1 MFTLNAWAIRILA
14 QKLHEKFKNARLI
27 SCFSSS
33 KEDWFLQTDQGII
46 QIQFFQQIPYF
57 LFPEST
63 AMPAKKRLPFIK
75 FETDEKIQ
83 SFHTVEGDRA
93 FWIEMNHFQILFNL
107 FGSRSE
113 IFLFEDFKP
122 LKRFRKPAEPMIEWP
137 SFNVNETAK
146 AAPVDA
152 KDFLMLKQRVK
163 TFPDFL
169 EAEATERNF
178 FHGRPVAEVHN
189 FLKDSFSGKWYLHPG
204 LPPTSTLTLTLTLT
218 NGPGATAYD
227 NHLAAVHSFSTQSLC
242 ILRFEAR
249 KNAAVLTERS
259 QIKKLEQK
267 IRSLETTLNRRNT
280 QTGFSQMG
288 DILMA
293 NLHDLTKGMKETQLF
308 NFYKNA
314 DEIIP
319 LKPELNP
326 QQNAE
331 RYYRKGKQEHVEINF
346 LTHSLNELHVQ
357 LLNAK
362 NRLNELELIEKHT
375 QFEPSDEPLQL
386 QAKRKIFVFEVEG
399 YEIWVGRNAKEND
412 ELLRL
417 SHKNDLWLHAR
428 DIKGSHVIIRCGNRP
443 KPPEIVLERAAQL
456 AAYNSSAKGSE
467 WVPVMIT
474 ERKYVRKKKGLAA
487 GEVIVERETT
497 VMAEPVK

>member
-33 KEDWFLQTDQGII
+33 KEDWFLQTNQGII

-75 FETDEKIQ
+75 FETEEKIQ
-83 SFHTVEGDRA
+83 SIHAVEGDRA

-122 LKRFRKPAEPMIEWP
+122 VKRFRKPAEPMIEWP

-152 KDFLMLKQRVK
+152 KDFLTLSQRVK

-169 EAEATERNF
+169 ETEATERNF
-178 FHGRPVAEVHN
+178 FHGRPMAEVHD
-189 FLKDSFSGKWYLHPG
+189 FLKNSFSGKWYLHTG
-204 LPPTSTLTLTLTLT
+204 MPPTLSLSD
-218 NGPGATAYD
+218 GSSATAFD
-227 NHLAAVHSFSTQSLC
+227 NPLEAVQSFSTQSLRV
-242 ILRFEAR
+242 LRFEAR
-249 KNAAVLTERS
+249 KNAAVLTVKT

-267 IRSLETTLNRRNT
+267 IKSLETTLNRRNT

-293 NLHDLTKGMKETQLF
+293 NLHVLSKGMKDALLF
-308 NFYKNA
+308 NFYSNS
-314 DEIIP
+314 DEKIP

-331 RYYRKGKQEHVEINF
+331 RYYRKGKQEHVEISF
-346 LTHSLNELHVQ
+346 LKRTLDELQAQ
-357 LLNAK
+357 LLQAK
-362 NRLNELELIEKHT
+362 RKLDELELVEKHV
-375 QFEPSDEPLQL
+375 QFEPSVEPLQL

-428 DIKGSHVIIRCGNRP
+428 DIRGSHVIIRCGNRP

-456 AAYNSSAKGSE
+456 AAYNSGAKGSE
-467 WVPVMIT
+467 WVPVMIA
-474 ERKYVRKKKGLAA
+474 ERKHVRKKKGLAA

>member
-33 KEDWFLQTDQGII
+33 KEDWFLQTNQGII

-63 AMPAKKRLPFIK
+63 AMPVKKRLPFIK
-75 FETDEKIQ
+75 FETEEKIQ
-83 SFHTVEGDRA
+83 SIHAVEGDRA

-122 LKRFRKPAEPMIEWP
+122 VKRFRKPAEPMIEWP

-152 KDFLMLKQRVK
+152 KDFLTLSQRVK

-169 EAEATERNF
+169 ETEATERNF
-178 FHGRPVAEVHN
+178 FHGRPMAEVHD
-189 FLKDSFSGKWYLHPG
+189 FLKNSFSGKWYLHPG
-204 LPPTSTLTLTLTLT
+204 MPPTLSLSD
-218 NGPGATAYD
+218 GSSATAFD
-227 NHLAAVHSFSTQSLC
+227 NPLEAVQSFSTQSLRV
-242 ILRFEAR
+242 LRFEAR
-249 KNAAVLTERS
+249 KNTALLTVKT

-267 IRSLETTLNRRNT
+267 IKSLETTLNRRNT
-280 QTGFSQMG
+280 QTGFSQLG

-293 NLHDLTKGMKETQLF
+293 NLHVLTKGMKDALLF
-308 NFYKNA
+308 NFYSNS
-314 DEIIP
+314 DEKIP

-331 RYYRKGKQEHVEINF
+331 RYYRKGKQEHVEISF
-346 LTHSLNELHVQ
+346 LKRTLDELQAQ
-357 LLNAK
+357 LLQAK
-362 NRLNELELIEKHT
+362 RKLDELELVEKHV
-375 QFEPSDEPLQL
+375 QFEPSVEPLQL

-428 DIKGSHVIIRCGNRP
+428 DIRGSHVIIRCGNRP

-456 AAYNSSAKGSE
+456 AAYNSGAKGSE
-467 WVPVMIT
+467 WVPVMIA
-474 ERKYVRKKKGLAA
+474 ERKHVRKKKGLAA

>member
-33 KEDWFLQTDQGII
+33 KEDWFLQTNQGII

-63 AMPAKKRLPFIK
+63 AMPVKKRLPFIK
-75 FETDEKIQ
+75 FETEEKIQ
-83 SFHTVEGDRA
+83 SIHAVEGDRA

-122 LKRFRKPAEPMIEWP
+122 VKRFRKPAEPMIEWP

-152 KDFLMLKQRVK
+152 KDFLTLSQRVK

-169 EAEATERNF
+169 ETEATERNF
-178 FHGRPVAEVHN
+178 FHGRPMAEVHD
-189 FLKDSFSGKWYLHPG
+189 FLKNSFSGKWYLHPG
-204 LPPTSTLTLTLTLT
+204 MPPTLSLSD
-218 NGPGATAYD
+218 GSSATAFD
-227 NHLAAVHSFSTQSLC
+227 NPLEAVQSFSTQSLRV
-242 ILRFEAR
+242 LRFEAR
-249 KNAAVLTERS
+249 KNTALLTVKT

-267 IRSLETTLNRRNT
+267 IKSLETTLNRRNT

-293 NLHDLTKGMKETQLF
+293 NLHVLTKGMKDALLF
-308 NFYKNA
+308 NFYSNS
-314 DEIIP
+314 DEKIP

-331 RYYRKGKQEHVEINF
+331 RYYRKGKQEHVEISF
-346 LTHSLNELHVQ
+346 LKRTLDELQAQ
-357 LLNAK
+357 LLQAK
-362 NRLNELELIEKHT
+362 RKLDELELVEKHV
-375 QFEPSDEPLQL
+375 QFEPSVEPLQL

-428 DIKGSHVIIRCGNRP
+428 DIRGSHVIIRCGNRP

-456 AAYNSSAKGSE
+456 AAYNSGAKGSE
-467 WVPVMIT
+467 WVPVMIA
-474 ERKYVRKKKGLAA
+474 ERKHVRKKKGLAV
-487 GEVIVERETT
+487 GEVMVERETT

>member
-33 KEDWFLQTDQGII
+33 KEDWFLQTNQGII

-75 FETDEKIQ
+75 FETEEKIQ
-83 SFHTVEGDRA
+83 SIHAVEGDRA

-122 LKRFRKPAEPMIEWP
+122 VKRFRKPAEPMIEWP

-152 KDFLMLKQRVK
+152 KDFLTLSQRVK

-169 EAEATERNF
+169 ETEATERNF
-178 FHGRPVAEVHN
+178 FHGRPMAEVHD
-189 FLKDSFSGKWYLHPG
+189 FLKNSFSGKWYLHTG
-204 LPPTSTLTLTLTLT
+204 MPPTLSLSD
-218 NGPGATAYD
+218 GSSATAFD
-227 NHLAAVHSFSTQSLC
+227 NPLEAVQSFSTQSLRV
-242 ILRFEAR
+242 LRFEAR
-249 KNAAVLTERS
+249 KNAAVLTVKT

-267 IRSLETTLNRRNT
+267 IKSLETTLNRRNT

-293 NLHDLTKGMKETQLF
+293 NLHVLSKGMKDALLF
-308 NFYKNA
+308 NFYSNS
-314 DEIIP
+314 DEKIP

-331 RYYRKGKQEHVEINF
+331 RYYRKGKQEHVEISF
-346 LTHSLNELHVQ
+346 LKRTLDELQAQ
-357 LLNAK
+357 LLQAK
-362 NRLNELELIEKHT
+362 RKLDELELVEKHV
-375 QFEPSDEPLQL
+375 QFEPSVEPLQL

-428 DIKGSHVIIRCGNRP
+428 DIRGSHVIIRCGNRP

-456 AAYNSSAKGSE
+456 AAYNSGAKGSE
-467 WVPVMIT
+467 WVPVMIA
-474 ERKYVRKKKGLAA
+474 ERKHVRKKKGLAV
-487 GEVIVERETT
+487 GEVMVERETT